1 MRFEYYS
8 LLFTASSLLLI
19 SLTSGGELVPNTTV
33 DKNERIHFMKKLS
46 GAACAYTASWLAHI
60 NLFRRTT
67 WYVSFSRN
75 YCTPPIL
82 LLRTVPIL
90 SFATLKITL
99 LSICNQMTKM
109 T

>member
-75 YCTPPIL
+75 YCTPPTL
-82 LLRTVPIL
+82 YTENSFNPI
-90 SFATLKITL
+90 
-99 LSICNQMTKM
+99 ICYSKDYSSVNM
-109 T
+109 